1 MWQDVLAWFQSPGGA
16 RVLQTAI
23 IPALAI
29 LVAGLL
35 AAAIARSAVRA
46 LIRRSERT
54 EAAAAIGALVAA
66 GRAAAGPDAE
76 RSTDRRAAR
85 LRAEADVRVRLLPIA
100 GTDVAA
106 DWASARLDALQ
117 QRPADA
123 STAAAL
129 DELRDRLVEWAGRP
143 ARAKR
148 VFAVS
153 PVPARDAEQA
163 AAPTPRAEQAAP
175 APAPVERPTPAPGTA
190 RTEPAPREEPAVRER
205 FTRPAEA
212 AASAAEPAPAAAAPA
227 APPAQPDHEPAVA
240 VASTSVPAWRR
251 TRAGERLQQEHDRA
265 RTPEPAAAQ
274 AAAAAPAPAAV
285 QAAAVEQE
293 PEPLGTAPVQVPQ
306 AHRAHGTPS
315 SDANDAVRLEAH
327 QQARHARPTDEAP
340 AATGVV
346 PTPVADP
353 APAWLDTYD
362 DEAQVTQNL
371 DLKTPPPVAASAVR
385 DRGGPG
391 EDLVPRS

>member
-54 EAAAAIGALVAA
+54 EASAAIGALVAA

-85 LRAEADVRVRLLPIA
+85 LRAEADVRVRLLPLA
-100 GTDVAA
+100 GSDVAA

-163 AAPTPRAEQAAP
+163 AAPTPRTEQAAP
-175 APAPVERPTPAPGTA
+175 APAPAERPAPLPETA
-190 RTEPAPREEPAVRER
+190 RAEPGPREEPATRER
-205 FTRPAEA
+205 FTRPAEPTA
-212 AASAAEPAPAAAAPA
+212 TGAEPAPAASAPA
-227 APPAQPDHEPAVA
+227 AAPAQPDHEPAVA
-240 VASTSVPAWRR
+240 VASTTVPAWRR

-265 RTPEPAAAQ
+265 RTPEPAAPAPAAAQ
-274 AAAAAPAPAAV
+274 APAAAPAPAA
-285 QAAAVEQE
+285 EEE
-293 PEPLGTAPVQVPQ
+293 PEQLGTAPVQVPQ